1 MMSIGKDI
9 LNTDLVHQSIELIG
23 LAIRQVRILR
33 KVKQSE
39 LAAYAGI
46 TQSYMCNIEKGNRP
60 VSIDI
65 LKECCILLCV
75 TPMQLFSLTFTMEQA
90 VDNVIELHKQFKLK

>member
-1 MMSIGKDI
+1 MIAKEI
-9 LNTDLVHQSIELIG
+9 INTDKVHQSVNLIG
-23 LAIRQVRILR
+23 KCIREVRLLR
-33 KVKQSE
+33 KVKQNE
-39 LAAYAGI
+39 LAQYCGI
-46 TQSYMCNIEKGNRP
+46 TQSYMYNIEKGKRP
-60 VSIDI
+60 LSMDI